1 MELTNKI
8 KILLIKLK
16 LVNIL
21 VINNLKSYDL
31 STNIK
36 LYCTK

>member
-21 VINNLKSYDL
+21 VINNLKNYDL